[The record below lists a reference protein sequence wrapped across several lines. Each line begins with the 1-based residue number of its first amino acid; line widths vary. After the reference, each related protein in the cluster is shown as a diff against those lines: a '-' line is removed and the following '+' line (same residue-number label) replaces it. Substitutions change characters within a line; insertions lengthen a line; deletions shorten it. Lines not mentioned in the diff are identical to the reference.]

1 MIIGLILDLLV
12 VQPNNNCADRKR
24 VGAQQPINPAVA
36 TLAAPGHKLAKATST
51 LIAPGLVSL

>member
-1 MIIGLILDLLV
+1 MIIGFILDLLV
-12 VQPNNNCADRKR
+12 VQPNTNCSDQKR
-24 VGAQQPINPAVA
+24 VGAEQPINPVVA